1 MRAIITVAGKD
12 RVGITASVC
21 SLLAQHNINI
31 LDISQTVLNQYFTM
45 IMIVDI
51 RELAMPFNDFVDRIS
66 ALGKKDGLDIH
77 VMHED
82 IFNSM
87 HRI

>member
-1 MRAIITVAGKD
+1 
-12 RVGITASVC
+12 
-21 SLLAQHNINI
+21 
-31 LDISQTVLNQYFTM
+31 
-45 IMIVDI
+45 MIVDI
-51 RELAMPFNDFVDRIS
+51 RNLTIPFDGFVDRMA
-66 ALGKKDGLDIH
+66 ALGRNDGLDIH

>member
-1 MRAIITVAGKD
+1 
-12 RVGITASVC
+12 
-21 SLLAQHNINI
+21 
-31 LDISQTVLNQYFTM
+31 M

-51 RELAMPFNDFVDRIS
+51 RELAMPFNDFVDRMS
-66 ALGKKDGLDIH
+66 VLGKKDGLDIH